1 MYCDQSRLEKRSLFK
16 KERAEYNERAF
27 LIALTYKGEAPKHDA
42 LSMQDLIGL
51 SNQEMISLRLLPNKA
66 LVTTESKGD

>member
-1 MYCDQSRLEKRSLFK
+1 MKKRGLFK

-51 SNQEMISLRLLPNKA
+51 SDREMISLRLLLKKA
-66 LVTTESKGD
+66 PVTT